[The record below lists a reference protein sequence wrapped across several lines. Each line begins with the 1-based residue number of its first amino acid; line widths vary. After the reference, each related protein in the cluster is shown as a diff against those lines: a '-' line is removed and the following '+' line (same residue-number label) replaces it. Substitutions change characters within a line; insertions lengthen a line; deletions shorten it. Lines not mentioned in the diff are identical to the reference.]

1 MYKVILVFVFALLTS
16 NAQSQSGKEL
26 FKGESN
32 LSSCF
37 QDIPLTY
44 KKKDDIKVSK
54 KSEEL
59 KGKEL
64 VLLQYSKKENLVSV
78 KRYYLISETKGTT
91 IYNFLISKENYEAN
105 KKVAVFLK
113 FSPKTDRFYEADCFD
128 DIIKENPE
136 LKQLYKEE

>member
-1 MYKVILVFVFALLTS
+1 MYKVILVFAFALLTS
-16 NAQSQSGKEL
+16 NAQSQSVKEL

-64 VLLQYSKKENLVSV
+64 VLLQYSKKENQVSV

-128 DIIKENPE
+128 DIDRK
-136 LKQLYKEE
+136 